1 MDTRT
6 AMPGTW
12 RGPTTR
18 QRLGAALLMTAAAA
32 AAQPLQ
38 LVTDAEAERERAAA
52 PPAVAA
58 RAAPPPDAPTIRV
71 IAPAL
76 TGQALAVPMRIEL
89 AFAAAPDAEIDPAS
103 FRATYGSLRLDITSR
118 IVSRVAV
125 GKGGLAVDG
134 VVIPSGSHRLLLR
147 IADTK
152 ARSSEADLRFSVQ

>member
-6 AMPGTW
+6 AAHPAAR
-12 RGPTTR
+12 RG
-18 QRLGAALLMTAAAA
+18 LAAALWIAAAAA

-52 PPAVAA
+52 PSAIVT

-71 IAPAL
+71 IAPSL
-76 TGQALAVPMRIEL
+76 TGQSLAVPLRIEL

-103 FRATYGSLRLDITSR
+103 FRAAYGSLRLDITAR

-125 GKGGLAVDG
+125 GKSGLAVDG
-134 VVIPSGSHRLLLR
+134 VVVPSGSHRLLLR

-152 ARSSEADLRFSVQ
+152 ARSGEADLRFSVQ